1 MTMNKY
7 ILNAYCNNIISAFSF
22 SFSFSFLPTTSNS
35 THFCWFE
42 SFEPRKSTA
51 HSSTHSSTSATHSA
65 TCPHFVV
72 NHNHSSHSHQTVRNI
87 DLSNPT
93 NTCGKW
99 SISVPPVGSISQTK
113 CSDGSSSITSCIGIP
128 SVLQDCSTIST
139 ASDGGK
145 TFTDTTVVGPYSWS
159 QTFKINY

>member
-1 MTMNKY
+1 MHTV
-7 ILNAYCNNIISAFSF
+7 
-22 SFSFSFLPTTSNS
+22 TTSFPHSHSHSHSHSYQQHQTQHTFVDSNHLNHGS
-35 THFCWFE
+35 LQHTHQ
-42 SFEPRKSTA
+42 
-51 HSSTHSSTSATHSA
+51 HTHQPPQHTPQHA
-65 TCPHFVV
+65 PHFVV

-113 CSDGSSSITSCIGIP
+113 CSDGSSSITSCIGVP